1 VFDPVRSYDKPGVIL
16 AQLANGIA
24 TTDSV
29 RRVLFDP
36 AALSP
41 RERESFADRMK
52 KEHGGNPVADTAI
65 DVLANPVVW
74 LGVLCAVGGGVAAN
88 NLAKGNRFF
97 AAPSGA
103 GAYAKQ
109 MFPWLR
115 QLHLTSGMSESIGKR
130 IAPLAQ
136 VGITHMEEVRGE
148 LGRVMQDEVAQV
160 LRQVSAQH
168 GVEVTRLDPESA
180 PNEAVAHSL
189 RQIRSVMAARRLGWD
204 RDRTETVAAG
214 VEPERYH
221 IRVTHQPGNTGKART
236 REMEVEKELHDALM
250 DKFKRVRTG
259 AYGQVLD
266 RAKNKTLLKSMPGFK
281 AEETMYES
289 MERLGLDH
297 VTFRMGLAGKKVR
310 PQMDPTGASL
320 DAASLLEGGVR
331 TKWEEVERKKLV
343 GDDAALRAVET
354 RFNLRGLQDAERKL
368 YETGRVKL
376 AGDEDHYR
384 RTGQFQIDDKK
395 ILRLARAQLQ
405 TLANAGYMT
414 EGGRVEV
421 GGEEAVRALLSDEV
435 SSQLM
440 MAAEQRTGKK
450 IKVGATAKEIEQV
463 VIDAYK
469 KGFEDP
475 FYMPRNTTEARDA
488 QGRKIQYNPYTG
500 RAQGKDGSENPTV
513 SGRTMMRSRT
523 TALPWDPEDLEFL
536 ATHFGGT
543 TELHSLIRH
552 ARERVQGQIAEENM
566 YRVMRIAPDV
576 AASKYV
582 ATTARDYAMFAMD
595 AAADPHIKAILKD
608 YGPGASPVRL
618 PGPLGRIQG
627 GGALVGSRE
636 LEGVPDEMRALGGYS
651 LWDMMHADLQAQAV
665 ASPEDKYAVD
675 LWRKHIIPA
684 TLGIKGQD
692 EAAHLAAASQM
703 REAALRFSNS
713 GFMKAVERTGSYPA
727 RFVQELRAWGADPM
741 GDATL
746 PWQAV
751 TKTLYASH
759 LGLNIGSALIN
770 MLQPIQSLHHLGFS
784 NTVKAY
790 SQSLEMIGQYT
801 AERAK
806 LGMGATREQIE
817 AARTRA
823 FSRAFGGR
831 AADLTKIAEL
841 GSSWDMVERAG
852 YGVSH
857 SVGKPQFSVLE
868 AMMKPFQVAETLNRV
883 ATANAVFN
891 AYEKAGKTVGMNF
904 ERASQEASTA
914 VQAFQFGSS
923 PINRPALFYKDFAKQ
938 PLFRQFAQYGL
949 KSFANLFTMPVMMGG
964 TRNIG
969 PVEVSG
975 KLPITLVDLTKMAA
989 VSAVVYEVGKSM
1001 LGVDLSRGLAFGGPT
1016 DMVGGQQAFNNKN
1029 FPMYVPPVLDIGWDV
1044 ARYLATGDQDIL
1056 QDWAPRVIPGGVAIS
1071 RALGAAPQSETLGA
1085 LGLQKTY
1092 ADWSQSDSGM
1102 VPMYGGDGRYM
1113 GQYPTSDVVLRA
1125 FGADLGRF
1133 NNPQELSQFLMKN
1146 RDGMRDMRRQFI
1158 SATLGNNMSAAQK
1171 VKVQFEKRFGMP
1183 LTVTQAQFKD
1193 AIRTREESVVMRT
1206 MNTIDN
1212 GLRGQYIGAV
1222 QQYLPGQLQRA
1233 PSVPT
1238 EQGAQYIWGNNR

>member
-1 VFDPVRSYDKPGVIL
+1 MFDPVRSYDKPGVIL

-41 RERESFADRMK
+41 RERESFADKMK
-52 KEHGGNPVADTAI
+52 QSYGGNAVADTAI
-65 DVLANPVVW
+65 DVFTNPIVW
-74 LGVLCAVGGGVAAN
+74 LGVLASVGGGVAAG

-97 AAPSGA
+97 GAPSGA

-115 QLHLTSGMSESIGKR
+115 QIHLTSGQTESIGKR

-136 VGITHMEEVRGE
+136 RAIHHMENTRGE
-148 LGRVMQDEVAQV
+148 LGDLMQTEVTRV
-160 LRQVSAQH
+160 LRQVSAHH

-180 PNEAVAHSL
+180 PNESVAHSL
-189 RQIRSVMAARRLGWD
+189 RLIRMTNATRRLGWD
-204 RDRTETVAAG
+204 QDRTETIAAG
-214 VEPERYH
+214 VEPDRYH
-221 IRVTHQPGNTGKART
+221 IRVTHQPNPTAKSRT
-236 REMEVEKELHDALM
+236 TAVEIDKETFDALM
-250 DKFKRVRTG
+250 KKFKRVQDGR
-259 AYGQVLD
+259 YGQNLD
-266 RAKNKTLLKSMPGFK
+266 FATHKKLLKQIKGLR
-281 AEETMYES
+281 EGETMHDS
-289 MERLGLDH
+289 MTRLGIDN
-297 VTFRMGLAGKKVR
+297 VNFRMGLRGEKAKPK
-310 PQMDPTGASL
+310 MSDTDASL
-320 DAASLLEGGVR
+320 DAASLVEGGVR

-343 GDDAALRAVET
+343 NDEAALSAVEN
-354 RFNLRGLQDAERKL
+354 RFGLHGLQRAEKKL
-368 YETGRVKL
+368 YEVGRVKL
-376 AGDEDHYR
+376 AGDEEHYR
-384 RTGQFQIDDKK
+384 TTGEFRVDNKK
-395 ILRLARAQLQ
+395 VLRLARTQLQ
-405 TLANAGYMT
+405 SLSNAGYLT
-414 EGGRVEV
+414 EGGNIEV
-421 GGEEAVRALLSDEV
+421 GGEEAVRSLLSDEV

-440 MAAEQRTGKK
+440 MAAERRTGKK
-450 IKVGATAKEIEQV
+450 IKVGATQSEIEQV
-463 VIDAYK
+463 VVEAYK

-475 FYMPRNTTEARDA
+475 YYMPRNTTEARDS

-500 RAQGKDGSENPTV
+500 GVQGDDGKDNPSV
-513 SGRTMMRSRT
+513 SGRTMMRRRT
-523 TALPWDPEDLEFL
+523 TALPWDPGDLDFL

-543 TELHSLIRH
+543 TELHSLRRH
-552 ARERVQGQIAEENM
+552 ALERVEGQKAEENM

-576 AASKYV
+576 AAAKYV
-582 ATTARDYAMFAMD
+582 ATSARDYALFAMD
-595 AAADPHIKAILKD
+595 AAHDPQIRAILKD
-608 YGPGASPVRL
+608 FGPGASPVRL
-618 PGPLGRIQG
+618 PGPLGSIQG
-627 GGALVGSRE
+627 GGAPIGSRE
-636 LEGVPDEMRALGGYS
+636 LEGVPEEMQALGGYS
-651 LWDMMHADLQAQAV
+651 LWDMMHGDLEAQAK
-665 ASPEDKYAVD
+665 AHPEDKYAVE

-692 EAAHLAAASQM
+692 EAAHMAAASQM

-713 GFMKAVERTGSYPA
+713 KFMKAVERTGAYPA
-727 RFVQELRAWGADPM
+727 RFVQELRTWGADPM

-759 LGLNIGSALIN
+759 LGLNVGSALIN
-770 MLQPIQSLHHLGFS
+770 MLQPLQSLHHMGFT

-790 SQSLEMIGQYT
+790 GQSLEMIGQYT

-817 AARTRA
+817 AARKRA
-823 FSRAFGGR
+823 FSRTFGGR
-831 AADLTKIAEL
+831 SADLTQIAEL
-841 GSSWDMVERAG
+841 GSAWDLVEKQG
-852 YGVSH
+852 YGSMGRT
-857 SVGKPQFSVLE
+857 GKPQFSVLE
-868 AMMKPFQVAETLNRV
+868 TMMKPFQMAETLNRV

-891 AYEKAGKTVGMNF
+891 AYEGAGKTAGMNF
-904 ERASQEASTA
+904 ERAIQEAGTA

-938 PLFRQFAQYGL
+938 PIFRQFVQYGL
-949 KSFANLFTMPVMMGG
+949 RSFANLFTMPVMMGG
-964 TRNIG
+964 TRQVG
-969 PVEVSG
+969 PFEVSG

-1001 LGVDLSRGLAFGGPT
+1001 VGVDLSRGLAFGGPT
-1016 DMVGGQQAFNNKN
+1016 DVIGGQQAFSNKN
-1029 FPMYVPPVLDIGWDV
+1029 FPMYIPPALDIGWDA
-1044 ARYLATGDQDIL
+1044 ARYLATGDSEIL
-1056 QDWAPRVIPGGVAIS
+1056 KDFAPRVIPGGVAIA
-1071 RALGAAPQSETLGA
+1071 RAMGVAPESETLGA

-1113 GQYPTSDVVLRA
+1113 GQYPTSDVILRA

-1146 RDGMRDMRRQFI
+1146 RDGMRDLRRQFI

-1171 VKVQFEKRFGMP
+1171 VKVQYEKRFGLP
-1183 LTVTQAQFKD
+1183 LTVTQDQFRD

-1206 MNTIDN
+1206 MNTIDT
-1212 GLRGQYIGAV
+1212 GVRGQYIDAV

-1233 PSVPT
+1233 PMAPT
-1238 EQGAQYIWGNNR
+1238 EQGTTYTWGNL